1 MCNPENITI
10 TAILILFIKSYKT
23 WLSTAVLTDKYKRI
37 KFKELYP
44 NTKKKKTE
52 VSVRQCSLR

>member
-1 MCNPENITI
+1 M
-10 TAILILFIKSYKT
+10 LFIKSYKT

-37 KFKELYP
+37 KYKELDP

-52 VSVRQCSLR
+52 VSDRQCSLR